1 MFIYSEQVKSFLSN
15 IEENT
20 CELLNKNCINS
31 LISASDKN
39 DIKSII
45 IYANDLI
52 YLNTLS
58 DLYLKKKFNIP
69 KIVKKTLQYDELD
82 YEYSTYHYEFDYNT
96 NYVNFIKSIIS
107 NKNILNKQFVFVIK
121 NIDNISKH
129 DQMPLKYLLD
139 YNGNIQY
146 IFLVKCLNIDSAI
159 ISRSTCINAH
169 FPLSNIYNFL
179 KKYINLNITM
189 EEFNELYFTTANR
202 SIISTIVL
210 INDIGTKPK
219 IIECLDTLLEK
230 MKKEKNGLTL
240 ISAIRDYVYKI
251 YHINTPLNYI
261 SIYIINKYSKH
272 KKIHDIVNLSAQ
284 CDASS
289 KTILTYEKYFI
300 NLYHIIK

>member
-1 MFIYSEQVKSFLSN
+1 MFIYSEQVNSFLSN

-20 CELLNKNCINS
+20 CNLINANCINH
-31 LISASDKN
+31 ITNASNKN

-45 IYANDLI
+45 IYANDLM

-58 DLYLKKKFNIP
+58 DFYLKKKFNVS
-69 KIVKKTLQYDELD
+69 KINKTTLQYNELD
-82 YEYSTYHYEFDYNT
+82 YEYSIHHYEFDYNN
-96 NYVNFIKSIIS
+96 NYVNFIKSIIK
-107 NKNILNKQFVFVIK
+107 NKNILNKQYVFVIK

-139 YNGNIQY
+139 YNGNIQF
-146 IFLVKCLNIDSAI
+146 IFLVKYLNIDSAI

-169 FPLSNIYNFL
+169 FPIINIYNFL
-179 KKYINLNITM
+179 TKHINMNMSIDN
-189 EEFNELYFTTANR
+189 FNDLYFTEANR
-202 SIISTIVL
+202 SIVSSIILV
-210 INDIGTKPK
+210 NDIGTKPK
-219 IIECLDTLLEK
+219 ILECLDTLLDK
-230 MKKEKNGLTL
+230 MKKEKNALHL
-240 ISAIRDYVYKI
+240 IAAIREYVYKI

-261 SIYIINKYSKH
+261 SIYVIKKFNKH
-272 KKIHDIVNLSAQ
+272 KKIHDIVTLSAN